1 MSSAAARTLTWVTRQ
16 GREDPIAS
24 PPRAYEIPR
33 ISPDG
38 TRVALS
44 RLTFSPGN
52 DYSPVWTH
60 DSLRIIFGSERDE
73 GVPNLYWQAAD
84 NTGTIERLTTS
95 PNAQF
100 PTSISPD
107 RSRVLFHEVAPKT
120 STDIDMLVLK
130 ALETAPGQTPAAL
143 QAAGARFAAPFIQT
157 SFRSRPAVGPDPC
170 GRGAGAS
177 CSTKGTER

>member
-1 MSSAAARTLTWVTRQ
+1 M
-16 GREDPIAS
+16 
-24 PPRAYEIPR
+24 
-33 ISPDG
+33 
-38 TRVALS
+38 ALS